1 MKKKKNPVTMIND
14 ILFSIE
20 KEVTWVLFLAMLIL
34 LVIQVVCRYVLNMPL
49 AWSEEI
55 CRLLYIAVSFIGA
68 AIATRE
74 RSHISINILPAIVN
88 GITHHDEKKT
98 NRMLMGCDVIMS
110 VICIVFWGWLT
121 VILTNYTI
129 TVKNLNTL
137 TPAIQFPQYIV
148 YVACVVS
155 GALIVIHYLLNMI
168 EMFINKESMKP
179 VEDADLAEAAD
190 GKEAAH

>member
-1 MKKKKNPVTMIND
+1 MKKEKNPVTMIND

-98 NRMLMGCDVIMS
+98 NRILMGCDVIMS

-129 TVKNLNTL
+129 TVKTL
-137 TPAIQFPQYIV
+137 PAQY
-148 YVACVVS
+148 
-155 GALIVIHYLLNMI
+155 
-168 EMFINKESMKP
+168 
-179 VEDADLAEAAD
+179 D
-190 GKEAAH
+190 

>member
-1 MKKKKNPVTMIND
+1 MIND

-74 RSHISINILPAIVN
+74 DCNAREIPHL
-88 GITHHDEKKT
+88 
-98 NRMLMGCDVIMS
+98 
-110 VICIVFWGWLT
+110 
-121 VILTNYTI
+121 Y
-129 TVKNLNTL
+129 
-137 TPAIQFPQYIV
+137 
-148 YVACVVS
+148 
-155 GALIVIHYLLNMI
+155 
-168 EMFINKESMKP
+168 
-179 VEDADLAEAAD
+179 
-190 GKEAAH
+190 